1 MHCKNGTR
9 TAFQIRH
16 SSLDVRLHFVCGKG
30 SDAMPP
36 LPACMEHVST
46 PISQGTSWF
55 WNENESTKYC
65 YWSHPSCF
73 VSEYLSKG
81 TKRAKMCSAVNVV
94 PCQARLSLVERA
106 YSCYVHAPTLCFR
119 SDIHNDKYTL
129 TLFIFYVLQYSE
141 HLFRYLVVAA
151 LFCSQMVW
159 MNCVRY
165 RHQVRARGC
174 PS

>member
-1 MHCKNGTR
+1 MHCKNGTW

-55 WNENESTKYC
+55 WNEKEYEVLLLVSSQLFRFRVPQQRYQACQNVQRSECGTVPSQAVACGTCLFMLHACPHTLFPIRYSQWRVYFDTLHFLC
-65 YWSHPSCF
+65 LAILRALVPIPSC
-73 VSEYLSKG
+73 
-81 TKRAKMCSAVNVV
+81 
-94 PCQARLSLVERA
+94 
-106 YSCYVHAPTLCFR
+106 
-119 SDIHNDKYTL
+119 
-129 TLFIFYVLQYSE
+129 
-141 HLFRYLVVAA
+141 
-151 LFCSQMVW
+151 CSQMVW